1 MNKTYKA
8 FFGFTKEP
16 FVNDIH
22 LKDILVTP
30 ELEAVAERIEYA
42 VRLGSVALIT
52 GEVGAGKSTA
62 LRWSLEQFH
71 PSEYKTLWI
80 TATSG
85 SILEF
90 YRQLLR
96 ALDNDASSMSKA
108 FYTRTIR
115 KEVTELIKEKGQKP
129 IVIIDEASLL
139 RLEVLIELHTITQFE
154 GDSKPWLPIILAG
167 QINLEDNL
175 RYRRAAPLASRVVA
189 RGSLESVNKE
199 EMEQYLTH
207 HLSIAGVKTSL
218 FTEAT
223 LTAIYQGSGGIYRK
237 ANNLVRGALIAAAS
251 EKASQVTP
259 DHVRV
264 ASSEIF

>member
-1 MNKTYKA
+1 MNKTYKT
-8 FFGFTKEP
+8 FFGFKREP

-22 LKDILVTP
+22 VKDILVTP

-42 VRLGSVALIT
+42 VRLGAVALIT
-52 GEVGAGKSTA
+52 GEVGSGKSTA
-62 LRWSLEQFH
+62 LRWSIEQFH

-115 KEVTELIKEKGQKP
+115 KEVTDLIKEKGQKP

-139 RLEVLIELHTITQFE
+139 RLEVLIELHTITQFQ
-154 GDSKPWLPIILAG
+154 GDSKPWLPIVLAG
-167 QINLEDNL
+167 QSSLEDHL
-175 RYRRAAPLASRVVA
+175 RYRKAAPLASRVIA
-189 RGSLESVNKE
+189 KGALEAVTRE
-199 EMEQYLTH
+199 EMNRYLTH
-207 HLSIAGVKTSL
+207 HQTISGVHSSL

-223 LTAIYQGSGGIYRK
+223 ETAIFQGSGGIYRK
-237 ANNLVRGALIAAAS
+237 ANNLARGALIAAAQ
-251 EKASQVTP
+251 EKSLQVTP
-259 DHVRV
+259 NHVRI